1 MFILEN
7 NKITIPVT
15 FSGARETAI
24 TEHGVWSHDAHVIMQ
39 DISHLK
45 LITMGLLQ
53 TCSYV
58 TEQMQTP
65 VSIDIN
71 KFIESFSI
79 KAEDG
84 GDIHPPSWIEG
95 EGDSVTFST
104 NPNPPSGSLAPSRKP
119 FTMDIYRRCRQ
130 AEEIRW
136 INLQEKRASVIPR
149 LQPVTP
155 EEYQA
160 RRDVVYAE
168 SSGLSRKGIKIQQSF
183 QVVTPYLLFI

>member
-1 MFILEN
+1 M
-7 NKITIPVT
+7 

-24 TEHGVWSHDAHVIMQ
+24 TEHSVWSHDAHIIMQ
-39 DISHLK
+39 DVSQLK
-45 LITMGLLQ
+45 LIAMGLLQ

-58 TEQMQTP
+58 TEQMHTP

-71 KFIESFSI
+71 KFMESFSI

-84 GDIHPPSWIEG
+84 GDIHPPSWFEG
-95 EGDSVTFST
+95 EGNSVTFSANIT
-104 NPNPPSGSLAPSRKP
+104 DPPSSSLTPSRRP
-119 FTMDIYRRCRQ
+119 FTMDIYSRIRQ

-160 RRDVVYAE
+160 RRDAVYAE
-168 SSGLSRKGIKIQQSF
+168 SGGLCRKGIKI
-183 QVVTPYLLFI
+183 PKL